1 MDRKVQLRH
10 LVQAERHIALGER
23 HIARQ
28 VEIIAGLEQVGHP
41 TQLAID
47 LLATYRDLQVTHVR
61 VAGPT
66 SMLLRAEVRE
76 VEGGNAA

>member
-1 MDRKVQLRH
+1 MDRMMQLRH

-28 VEIIAGLEQVGHP
+28 IEIIAELEQTGHS

-47 LLATYRDLQVTHVR
+47 LLAIYRDLQLTHVAHR
-61 VAGPT
+61 DHI
-66 SMLLRAEVRE
+66 LKELER
-76 VEGGNAA
+76 